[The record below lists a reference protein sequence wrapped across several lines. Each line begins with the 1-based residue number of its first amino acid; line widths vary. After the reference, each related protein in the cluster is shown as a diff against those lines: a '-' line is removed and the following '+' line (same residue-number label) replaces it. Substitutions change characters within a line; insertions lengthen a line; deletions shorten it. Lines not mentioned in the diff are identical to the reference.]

1 MVAYSR
7 HRGAQFMSASMAV
20 VAPEKAEKAIKH
32 LQACFFPEKKF
43 DDLLYLKKTKQMFEK
58 LRNVDIRVTAG

>member
-1 MVAYSR
+1 
-7 HRGAQFMSASMAV
+7 MSASMAV

-43 DDLLYLKKTKQMFEK
+43 DDLLYLQKTKKMFEK